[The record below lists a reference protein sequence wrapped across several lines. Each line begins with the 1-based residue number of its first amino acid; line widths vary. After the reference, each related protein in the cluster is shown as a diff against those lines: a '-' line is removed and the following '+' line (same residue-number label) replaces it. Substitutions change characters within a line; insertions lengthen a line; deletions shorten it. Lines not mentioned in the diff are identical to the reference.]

1 VADAPP
7 DLVATFECRCRAIEA
22 LAALDGPALSS
33 VWRLGYEPL
42 IEDLVVGMREVHA
55 LTSYAATLA
64 GVEPKV
70 LPRPGDGQRPREKGA
85 DA

>member
-7 DLVATFECRCRAIEA
+7 DLLATYERRCRAIEA

-42 IEDLVVGMREVHA
+42 IEDLVVGMREIDA
-55 LTSYAATLA
+55 LAGYAVTLA
-64 GVEPKV
+64 GVEPKRRN
-70 LPRPGDGQRPREKGA
+70 PRRRPTAR
-85 DA
+85 